1 MGSIFLLWSG
11 PHSRS
16 VPRDPL
22 KPKAVSESQRQFRL
36 GRPEW
41 FFHGPQTHQ
50 SYPSFLGTSLG
61 PWSLR
66 DPRRGFVL
74 SSSVALVH
82 VEAWHPSWHVPVMS
96 IVHAGTICIY
106 VYIYIY
112 TAQWNVMEHR
122 LLWDAIVTSRDCV
135 QGWCQLSE
143 PRHTEW
149 VTCKSRTSRH
159 YWP

>member
-1 MGSIFLLWSG
+1 MGSMFLLWSG

-22 KPKAVSESQRQFRL
+22 KPKAVSESQRQLPF
-36 GRPEW
+36 
-41 FFHGPQTHQ
+41 
-50 SYPSFLGTSLG
+50 GTPRVIL
-61 PWSLR
+61 PWPPNS
-66 DPRRGFVL
+66 PVL
-74 SSSVALVH
+74 SIISGNLPGALEPARPQARLCAQLQRSAGACGGMAPFVTCPRDVH
-82 VEAWHPSWHVPVMS
+82 CACGYDMY
-96 IVHAGTICIY
+96 IR
-106 VYIYIY
+106 IYIY